1 MVKKD
6 IFYKVF
12 LGFIL
17 LVPIAISSI
26 EVTISFCLLLSLF
39 FLLDVRFKYST
50 PFSFALLPLL
60 GIFLIALGSTFMY
73 NHETYDIIKDFVYL
87 IKPVL
92 FIWLGFYLTGK
103 IHDKEYIYKVIFIL
117 AAFFALLHLA
127 KIGFYTLERS
137 FSVSINLLRYAGG
150 KANYIE
156 LLALVLL
163 HLRKD
168 IKPYNFKWSWFPL
181 LKLLLYVSF
190 IFYFSRTM
198 LVGILVLYLSI
209 YGYTKLTSKG
219 VTYLSIFLGA
229 TTIFFAV
236 LLNMDLDR
244 SSEGIEGFFYKIQN
258 APAEIF
264 TTDID
269 IENHANLWDHWRGY
283 EANKA
288 FTQLDEAPHNYGY
301 FLGKG
306 MGSLVDLGFEA
317 PLNTG
322 GIQYIP
328 ITHNGFAYI
337 AFKSGF
343 IGVFLYL
350 LFLIHLYLQAYKK
363 GKNKKGVFFNH
374 IISGIGISL
383 FFTTLI
389 ITGAYN
395 ARDVLTIVLGSFL
408 FLQYYNKKESLTP

>member
-6 IFYKVF
+6 IFYKIF

-26 EVTISFCLLLSLF
+26 EVTISVCLLFSFL
-39 FLLDVRFKYST
+39 FLLDVKFKYST
-50 PFSFALLPLL
+50 TFAFALLPLL
-60 GIFLIALGSTFMY
+60 GIFLIAFGSTFMY
-73 NHETYDIIKDFVYL
+73 DPDTYDIIKDFVY
-87 IKPVL
+87 IVKPIL

-103 IHDKEYIYKVIFIL
+103 IHDKDFIYKILFIL
-117 AAFFALLHLA
+117 AAFFALYHLIE
-127 KIGFYTLERS
+127 IGLYTLEKS
-137 FSVSINLLRYAGG
+137 FRVSISLLRYAGG

-156 LLALVLL
+156 LFALVLL

-168 IKPYNFKWSWFPL
+168 VKPYSFKWKWFPL

-198 LVGILVLYLSI
+198 LVGLLVLYLSI

-229 TTIFFAV
+229 TTIFFVV
-236 LLNMDLDR
+236 LLNLDLDR

-269 IENHANLWDHWRGY
+269 VENHANLWDHWRGY

-288 FTQLDEAPHNYGY
+288 FTQLDEAPYNYGY

-343 IGVFLYL
+343 LGVFLYL
-350 LFLIHLYLQAYKK
+350 LFLIHLYLQGYKK
-363 GKNKKGVFFNH
+363 GINPKGIFYNH
-374 IISGIGISL
+374 IISGIGIFF

-389 ITGAYN
+389 ITGVYN
-395 ARDVLTIVLGSFL
+395 AGDVVTIVLGSFL
-408 FLQYYNKKESLTP
+408 FLQYQNKKVGKAI